1 MATSPLQL
9 EGLSYVPGT
18 GMTFGFSNA
27 PGASFTVYCATNLT
41 APINWQPIGSPT
53 EISSGSYTFTD
64 GHATNSSRFYQ
75 VRSNP

>member
-1 MATSPLQL
+1 MVLA
-9 EGLSYVPGT
+9 YVPGT

-53 EISSGSYTFTD
+53 EISSGSYKFTD
-64 GHATNSSRFYQ
+64 AARHQSVRASIRF
-75 VRSNP
+75 RSN